1 MGNGFPIWFGI
12 AAGIVGFAL
21 AEEVTQ
27 KTENNTPS
35 VPQVEAPVPGILPRQ
50 VFLVP
55 EPLDYITDPVPK
67 SVVLREM
74 EGFWVGVDYLN
85 WRIKNGPL
93 PNPMITSGSLS
104 DAVPGALGQ
113 PGTRVLAG
121 GNSSNGMDY
130 GPFSGI
136 RMNGGFFLD
145 DDRIFSFEGSAFL
158 LEQRSYNFSASTSD
172 LQPVVT
178 APFFNTNGIAN
189 SIFATVPDNL
199 TSLPNSTLS
208 IYSYSKLSG
217 GEANA
222 KARFGNPGNG
232 FSSSLLFGGKFTELE
247 ENLIYSINSQRSA
260 GGINTGT
267 QGTDQFLTRNW
278 FYGVQVGGGLNYD
291 YKRFHASALGK
302 IALGQTQQNIA
313 ISGSRSSTINGSPA
327 GSPTDGFVYALP
339 TNNGMHNQSA
349 FSAIPELQCRLGYDV
364 TKHIQLYAGYD
375 YFYWSSVL
383 RPGNAV
389 DSVINTS
396 QRNGQPLVGA
406 ARPEPVMSPSG
417 IWAQGM
423 TFGVELKY

>member
-1 MGNGFPIWFGI
+1 MN
-12 AAGIVGFAL
+12 
-21 AEEVTQ
+21 
-27 KTENNTPS
+27 
-35 VPQVEAPVPGILPRQ
+35 
-50 VFLVP
+50 
-55 EPLDYITDPVPK
+55 
-67 SVVLREM
+67 
-74 EGFWVGVDYLN
+74 GFWVGVDYLN

-93 PNPMITSGSLS
+93 PNPMVTSGSLS

-113 PGTRVLAG
+113 PGTQVLAG

-136 RMNGGFFLD
+136 RMNGGFYLD

-158 LEQRSYNFSASTSD
+158 LEQRSFNFGTSSSD
-172 LQPVVT
+172 LQPVVAT
-178 APFFNTNGIAN
+178 PFFNTNGIAS
-189 SIFATVPDNL
+189 SIFAPA
-199 TSLPNSTLS
+199 PEFNSTVN

-232 FSSSLLFGGKFTELE
+232 FSSSLLFGGKFVELE
-247 ENLIYSINSQRSA
+247 ENLIYSVNSQRSA
-260 GGINTGT
+260 GGINTTT

-278 FYGVQVGGGLNYD
+278 FYGVQVGGGVNYD
-291 YKRFHASALGK
+291 YKRLHASALGK

-313 ISGSRSSTINGSPA
+313 ISGSRSNTINGVSA
-327 GSPTDGFVYALP
+327 APTDGFIYALP
-339 TNNGMHNQSA
+339 TNSGMQNQSA
-349 FSAIPELQCRLGYDV
+349 FAAIPELQCRLGYDV
-364 TKHIQLYAGYD
+364 TRHIQLYAGYD
-375 YFYWSSVL
+375 YFYWTSVL

-396 QRNGQPLVGA
+396 QRNGQTLVGTP
-406 ARPEPVMSPSG
+406 RPEPNMSPSG

>member
-1 MGNGFPIWFGI
+1 MGKGFPIWFGI

-21 AEEVTQ
+21 AEEIIQTP
-27 KTENNTPS
+27 ENKNSSTAKAE
-35 VPQVEAPVPGILPRQ
+35 VPVPGTLPKQ
-50 VFLVP
+50 VFLTP
-55 EPLDYITDPVPK
+55 EPLDSITDPIPK
-67 SVVLREM
+67 CVLIDQM
-74 EGFWVGVDYLN
+74 GGFWVGVDYLN

-93 PNPMITSGSLS
+93 PNPMITSGSLA

-136 RMNGGFFLD
+136 RMNAGFFLD
-145 DDRIFSFEGSAFL
+145 DERMFSFEGSAFL
-158 LEQRSYNFSASTSD
+158 LEQRSFNYAASTSD

-178 APFFNTNGIAN
+178 APFFNTNGIAS
-189 SIFATVPDNL
+189 SIFATVPENFN
-199 TSLPNSTLS
+199 SLPSSNIN

-217 GEANA
+217 GEANV

-232 FSSSLLFGGKFTELE
+232 FSSNLLFGGKFTELE
-247 ENLIYSINSQRSA
+247 ENLIYSFNSQRSA
-260 GGINTGT
+260 GGANIGT

-313 ISGSRSSTINGSPA
+313 IAGSRSSTINGSPV

-339 TNNGMHNQSA
+339 SNSGMQNQSA
-349 FSAIPELQCRLGYDV
+349 FAAIPEVQFRLGYDV
-364 TKHIQLYAGYD
+364 TRHIQLFAGYD
-375 YFYWSSVL
+375 YFYWTSVI
-383 RPGNAV
+383 RPGNSV

-406 ARPEPVMSPSG
+406 ARPEPIMSPSG

>member
-21 AEEVTQ
+21 AEEVTN
-27 KTENNTPS
+27 KTENNTPTA
-35 VPQVEAPVPGILPRQ
+35 PQAEAPVPGILPKQ
-50 VFLVP
+50 VFLTP
-55 EPLDYITDPVPK
+55 DPLDSITNPIPK
-67 SVVLREM
+67 SVILREM
-74 EGFWVGVDYLN
+74 DGFWVGVDYLN

-93 PNPMITSGSLS
+93 PNPMVTSGSLS

-145 DDRIFSFEGSAFL
+145 DDRIFSIEGSAFL

-199 TSLPNSTLS
+199 TSLPNSTIN

-217 GEANA
+217 GEAIA

-232 FSSSLLFGGKFTELE
+232 FSSNLLFGGKFAELE
-247 ENLIYSINSQRSA
+247 ENLIYSVNSQRSA
-260 GGINTGT
+260 GGINTTT

-313 ISGSRSSTINGSPA
+313 ISGSRTTSINGISA
-327 GSPTDGFVYALP
+327 APTDGFIYALP
-339 TNNGMHNQSA
+339 TNSGMQNQSA

-364 TKHIQLYAGYD
+364 TRHIQLYAGYD
-375 YFYWSSVL
+375 YFYWSNVL

-396 QRNGQPLVGA
+396 QRNGQSLVGA
-406 ARPEPVMSPSG
+406 PRPEPIMSPSG

>member
-21 AEEVTQ
+21 AEEVTN
-27 KTENNTPS
+27 KTENTTPTA
-35 VPQVEAPVPGILPRQ
+35 PQVEAPVPGILPKQ
-50 VFLVP
+50 VFLTP
-55 EPLDYITDPVPK
+55 DPLDSITNPIPK
-67 SVVLREM
+67 SVILREM
-74 EGFWVGVDYLN
+74 DGFWVGVDYLN

-145 DDRIFSFEGSAFL
+145 EDRIFSIEGSAFL

-172 LQPVVT
+172 MQPVVT

-232 FSSSLLFGGKFTELE
+232 FSSNLLFGGKFTELE
-247 ENLIYSINSQRSA
+247 ENLIYSVNSQRSA
-260 GGINTGT
+260 GGINTTT

-313 ISGSRSSTINGSPA
+313 IAGSRTNTTNGVSSA
-327 GSPTDGFVYALP
+327 PTDGFVYALP

-375 YFYWSSVL
+375 YFYWTSVL

-406 ARPEPVMSPSG
+406 ARPEAVMSPSG

>member
-21 AEEVTQ
+21 AEEVTN
-27 KTENNTPS
+27 KTENNTPTA
-35 VPQVEAPVPGILPRQ
+35 PQVEAPVPGILPKQ
-50 VFLVP
+50 VFLTP
-55 EPLDYITDPVPK
+55 DPLDSITNPIPK
-67 SVVLREM
+67 SVILREM
-74 EGFWVGVDYLN
+74 DGFWVGVDYLN

-93 PNPMITSGSLS
+93 PNPMVTSGSLS
-104 DAVPGALGQ
+104 DAEPGALGQ

-145 DDRIFSFEGSAFL
+145 EDRIFSIEGSAFL
-158 LEQRSYNFSASTSD
+158 LEQRSYNFNTSSSD
-172 LQPVVT
+172 SQPVVA
-178 APFFNTNGIAN
+178 APFFNTNGIAS
-189 SIFATVPDNL
+189 SIYAPAPEFNTNI
-199 TSLPNSTLS
+199 N

-217 GEANA
+217 GEAIA
-222 KARFGNPGNG
+222 KARFGNIGNG
-232 FSSSLLFGGKFTELE
+232 FSSNLLFGGKFCELE
-247 ENLIYSINSQRSA
+247 ENLIYSVNSQRSS

-278 FYGVQVGGGLNYD
+278 FYGVQVGGGVNYD

-313 ISGSRSSTINGSPA
+313 ISGSRSTSINGISA
-327 GSPTDGFVYALP
+327 APTDGFVYALP
-339 TNNGMHNQSA
+339 TNSGMQNQSA

-364 TKHIQLYAGYD
+364 TRHIQLYAGYD
-375 YFYWSSVL
+375 YFYWSNVL

>member
-21 AEEVTQ
+21 AEEVTI
-27 KTENNTPS
+27 KTENNTPTA
-35 VPQVEAPVPGILPRQ
+35 PQVEAPVPGILPKQ
-50 VFLVP
+50 VFLTP
-55 EPLDYITDPVPK
+55 NPLDYITNPIPK
-67 SVVLREM
+67 SVIIREM
-74 EGFWVGVDYLN
+74 DGFWVGVDYLN

-113 PGTRVLAG
+113 SGTRVLAG

-145 DDRIFSFEGSAFL
+145 DDRIFSIEGSAFL

-172 LQPVVT
+172 MQPVVT

-199 TSLPNSTLS
+199 TSLPNSTLN

-217 GEANA
+217 GEAIA

-232 FSSSLLFGGKFTELE
+232 FSSNLLFGGKLCELE
-247 ENLIYSINSQRSA
+247 ENLIYSVNSQRSF
-260 GGINTGT
+260 GGINTTT

-278 FYGVQVGGGLNYD
+278 FYGVQVGGGFNYD

-313 ISGSRSSTINGSPA
+313 IAGSRTNTTNGVSA
-327 GSPTDGFVYALP
+327 APTDGFVYAQP
-339 TNNGMHNQSA
+339 TNSGMQNQSA

-375 YFYWSSVL
+375 YFYWTNVL

-396 QRNGQPLVGA
+396 QRNGQPLVGS

>member
-21 AEEVTQ
+21 AEEVTN
-27 KTENNTPS
+27 KTENNNPTA
-35 VPQVEAPVPGILPRQ
+35 PQVEAPVPGILPKQ
-50 VFLVP
+50 VFLIP
-55 EPLDYITDPVPK
+55 EPLEYITDPLPK
-67 SVVLREM
+67 SIILREM
-74 EGFWVGVDYLN
+74 DGFWVGVDYLN

-93 PNPMITSGSLS
+93 PNPMITSGSPS

-172 LQPVVT
+172 LQPIVT
-178 APFFNTNGIAN
+178 APFFNTNGIAS

-217 GEANA
+217 GEANV

-232 FSSSLLFGGKFTELE
+232 FSSNLLFGGKFTELE
-247 ENLIYSINSQRSA
+247 ENLIYSINSQRPA
-260 GGINTGT
+260 GGINSVT

-313 ISGSRSSTINGSPA
+313 IAGSRTNTINGVSA
-327 GSPTDGFVYALP
+327 APTDGFVYALP
-339 TNNGMHNQSA
+339 TNSGMQNQSA
-349 FSAIPELQCRLGYDV
+349 FSAIPELQFRLGYDV
-364 TKHIQLYAGYD
+364 TRHIQLYAGYD
-375 YFYWSSVL
+375 YFYWTNVL

-396 QRNGQPLVGA
+396 QRNGQSLVGA
-406 ARPEPVMSPSG
+406 PRPEPIMSPSG

>member
-1 MGNGFPIWFGI
+1 M
-12 AAGIVGFAL
+12 
-21 AEEVTQ
+21 
-27 KTENNTPS
+27 
-35 VPQVEAPVPGILPRQ
+35 
-50 VFLVP
+50 
-55 EPLDYITDPVPK
+55 
-67 SVVLREM
+67 
-74 EGFWVGVDYLN
+74 
-85 WRIKNGPL
+85 
-93 PNPMITSGSLS
+93 
-104 DAVPGALGQ
+104 
-113 PGTRVLAG
+113 
-121 GNSSNGMDY
+121 
-130 GPFSGI
+130 
-136 RMNGGFFLD
+136 
-145 DDRIFSFEGSAFL
+145 
-158 LEQRSYNFSASTSD
+158 
-172 LQPVVT
+172 QPVVT

-199 TSLPNSTLS
+199 TSLPNSTIS

-217 GEANA
+217 GEAIA

-232 FSSSLLFGGKFTELE
+232 FSSNLLFGGKFAELE
-247 ENLIYSINSQRSA
+247 ENLIYSVNSQRSA
-260 GGINTGT
+260 GGINTTT

-313 ISGSRSSTINGSPA
+313 IAGSRTNTTNGVSA
-327 GSPTDGFVYALP
+327 APTDGFVYALP

-375 YFYWSSVL
+375 YFYWTSVL

-396 QRNGQPLVGA
+396 QRNGQTLVGTP
-406 ARPEPVMSPSG
+406 RPEAVMAPSG

>member
-21 AEEVTQ
+21 AEEVTN
-27 KTENNTPS
+27 KTENNTPTA
-35 VPQVEAPVPGILPRQ
+35 PQVEAPVPGILPKQ
-50 VFLVP
+50 VFLTP
-55 EPLDYITDPVPK
+55 DPLDSITNPIPK
-67 SVVLREM
+67 SVILREM
-74 EGFWVGVDYLN
+74 DGFWVGVDYLN

-145 DDRIFSFEGSAFL
+145 EDRIFSIEGSAFL

-172 LQPVVT
+172 MQPVVT

-232 FSSSLLFGGKFTELE
+232 FSSNLLFGGKFTELE
-247 ENLIYSINSQRSA
+247 ENLIYSVNSQRSS
-260 GGINTGT
+260 GGINTTT

-313 ISGSRSSTINGSPA
+313 IAGSRTNTTNGVSSA
-327 GSPTDGFVYALP
+327 PTDGFVYALP

-375 YFYWSSVL
+375 YFYWTSVL

-406 ARPEPVMSPSG
+406 ARPEAVMSPSG